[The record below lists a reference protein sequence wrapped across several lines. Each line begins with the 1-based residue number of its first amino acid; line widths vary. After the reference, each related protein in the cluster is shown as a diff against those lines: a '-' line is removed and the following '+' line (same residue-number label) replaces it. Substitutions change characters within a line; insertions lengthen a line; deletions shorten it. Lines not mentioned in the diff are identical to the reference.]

1 MEIINKKLGF
11 EPPTQQKEKKKKK
24 KRRRIIKTRI
34 QQISGLQ
41 G

>member
-1 MEIINKKLGF
+1 MEIINKKLDF

-24 KRRRIIKTRI
+24 KRRIIKTRF